1 MDTQKCIRNIVLLYG
16 NVRRQD
22 RLLDED
28 KVLVLLSTENM
39 VYCRC
44 VLEMKAMVFL

>member
-1 MDTQKCIRNIVLLYG
+1 MIIG
-16 NVRRQD
+16 IVRRQY

-28 KVLVLLSTENM
+28 KALGLLSTENM